1 VYRISKEFRDIHGNI
16 CISGS
21 KSESNRLILLRA
33 YTSYFKILNLSNSDD
48 TQLMISAI
56 ESDKEEINIGH
67 AGTAMRFLTAYFS
80 SMSKNSKVLT
90 GSNRMKQRPIS
101 LLVDAL
107 KDMGCDIEYLEKK
120 GFPPVKINGTNI
132 LSNSV
137 TLPADVSSQYV
148 SSLMMLGVSIKN
160 GLEIIL
166 SSKITSLPYILMTK
180 KIIERI
186 GGTVRIQDRK
196 IFIEQFKEKVIS
208 EQFVESDWS
217 SASYF
222 FSLAALSKSVKL
234 TLSKYFKY
242 SLQGDSILV
251 DIYKKFGVET
261 IFEDEK
267 ITLRKS
273 KISLPKSINLD
284 LRDNPDLAQTILIT
298 CLGLKIDCT
307 LTGLHTLKIKETD
320 RLVALKNEIEKFE
333 VDKIEITKNS
343 ITLQNNLDLKY
354 DVIIDTYN
362 DHRMA
367 MSFAPLSL
375 LGPININNP
384 EVVSKSYLNFWNDL
398 ESLGFDILKNKQ
410 INT

>member
-1 VYRISKEFRDIHGNI
+1 MYKISKELQDIQGTVS
-16 CISGS
+16 ISGS

-33 YTSYFKILNLSNSDD
+33 YTSYFKIFNLSDSDD
-48 TQLMISAI
+48 TQLMLSAI
-56 ESDKEEINIGH
+56 ESDENVIDIGH
-67 AGTAMRFLTAYFS
+67 AGTAMRFLTSYFS
-80 SMSKNSKVLT
+80 SISNKSKVLT
-90 GSNRMKQRPIS
+90 GSDRMRQRPIS
-101 LLVDAL
+101 ILVEAL

-120 GFPPVKINGTNI
+120 GFPPLMINGKNI
-132 LSNSV
+132 LNNSV
-137 TLPADVSSQYV
+137 NLTADVSSQYI
-148 SSLMMLGVSIKN
+148 SSLMMLGVSLKK
-160 GLEIIL
+160 GLVIIM

-180 KIIERI
+180 SIIERI
-186 GGTVRIQDRK
+186 GGIVKIQDRK
-196 IFIEQFKEKVIS
+196 IIIEPFKEKVIP
-208 EQFVESDWS
+208 EQSVESDWS

-234 TLSKYFKY
+234 TLSKFSKD
-242 SLQGDSILV
+242 SLQGDSRLV

-267 ITLRKS
+267 IILS
-273 KISLPKSINLD
+273 KNNISLPKSIELN

-320 RLVALKNEIEKFE
+320 RLVALKKEIEKFE
-333 VDKIEITKNS
+333 VDRIEITENS
-343 ITLQNNLDLKY
+343 IKLENNLDIKH

-375 LGPININNP
+375 LVPININNP

-398 ESLGFDILKNKQ
+398 ESLGFDILKKNR
-410 INT
+410 